1 MRAKGAIV
9 STAGVVLTGS
19 VTDEGLQRC
28 LTRFHALAIVVGTV
42 VGTGIYLRPASI
54 AQIVQSP
61 FGVLTIWVAA
71 GLFTLAG
78 ALTYAELASRL
89 PRSGGEYA
97 FLRETLGELPAFLFG
112 WMRLTVGASAIAAMA
127 VAVAVFVSD
136 LVPLSALWWHHTF
149 RFFGGSYTMDLGARQ
164 AVAVL
169 LIFALA
175 ALNVSG
181 VARAG
186 RFQGIVTSA
195 KVIGLA
201 ALIGVLA
208 FAARAHAVD
217 SNHSVTNGT
226 APGVLGY
233 GGALLAALAPFNGW
247 ANAAMVGGEVRD
259 ARRTLPR
266 ALIVGICATILLYV
280 AVNAAYMHVLSMD
293 EIAGSSSTAHPDA
306 PSVASRA
313 AAAVL
318 GENARFA
325 LTLLFLIS
333 AVGTLHCLILTP
345 SRVLFAMARD
355 GVLPR
360 TLSRVAETT
369 RTPAAAII
377 ALATLG
383 MVLAILGSYDRLSN
397 MSAFGY
403 LLFYPLNAL
412 GLIWWRRTLGG
423 NVPDA
428 FKAPRGVPQLFLLAS
443 VVLLVVLVVR
453 GSVEVLAALALIG
466 LGVPVYAS
474 IRARR
479 ARGSLVQKC

>member
-1 MRAKGAIV
+1 V
-9 STAGVVLTGS
+9 STAGAVLTGS
-19 VTDEGLQRC
+19 VTDEGLQRG

-112 WMRLTVGASAIAAMA
+112 WMRLTVGVSAIAAMA

-136 LVPLSALWWHHTF
+136 LVPLGALWWHHTF

-217 SNHSVTNGT
+217 TNHSVTNST

-259 ARRTLPR
+259 ARRTLPW

-355 GVLPR
+355 GLLPR

-383 MVLAILGSYDRLSN
+383 MVLAVLGSYDRLSN

-403 LLFYPLNAL
+403 LLFYPVNSL
-412 GLIWWRRTLGG
+412 GLIWWRRTLGE

-428 FKAPRGVPQLFLLAS
+428 FKAPRGVPRLFLLAS

-466 LGVPVYAS
+466 LGVPVYGS

-479 ARGSLVQKC
+479 ARGSPVQKW

>member
-1 MRAKGAIV
+1 M
-9 STAGVVLTGS
+9 STATAVLAGP
-19 VTDEGLQRC
+19 VTDEGLKRG
-28 LTRFHALAIVVGTV
+28 LTRFHALAIVVGSV
-42 VGTGIYLRPASI
+42 VGTGIFLRPASI
-54 AQIVQSP
+54 AQLVQSP
-61 FGVLTIWVAA
+61 FRVLTIWVGA
-71 GLFTLAG
+71 GVLTLAG
-78 ALTYAELASRL
+78 ALTYAELAARL

-97 FLRETLGELPAFLFG
+97 FLRKTLGEFPAFLFG
-112 WMRLTVGASAIAAMA
+112 WMRLTVGVSAIAAMA

-136 LVPLSALWWHHTF
+136 LVPLGGLWWHYTF
-149 RFFGGSYTMDLGARQ
+149 WCFGRSCPVDLGARQ

-169 LIFALA
+169 VIFALA

-186 RFQGIVTSA
+186 RFQSIVTLA
-195 KVIGLA
+195 KVIGLV

-217 SNHSVTNGT
+217 TNYSVTSST
-226 APGVLGY
+226 APGVLSY

-259 ARRTLPR
+259 ARRTLPW
-266 ALIVGICATILLYV
+266 ALIVGICATVLLYV
-280 AVNAAYMHVLSMD
+280 AVNAAYMHVLTMD

-318 GENARFA
+318 GVNARFA

-333 AVGTLHCLILTP
+333 AVGTLHCLILAP

-355 GVLPR
+355 GLLPR

-377 ALATLG
+377 ALAALG
-383 MVLAILGSYDRLSN
+383 ILLAVLGSYDRLSD

-403 LLFYPLNAL
+403 LLFYPVNAL
-412 GLIWWRRTLGG
+412 GLIWWRRAPRENDPG
-423 NVPDA
+423 A
-428 FKAPRGVPQLFLLAS
+428 FKAPRGVPQLFLLAT

-453 GSVEVLAALALIG
+453 GSVEVLAALALMG
-466 LGVPVYAS
+466 LGVPVYVS

-479 ARGSLVQKC
+479 ARGSPVQKW